1 MTDQCSDCAHCH
13 GVEIKVDFDG
23 PGYLEA
29 ECDMESVMTD
39 EDCEKCDV
47 GRCPYYK
54 QMGEDEDESKYV
66 RDVRI
71 SDECPTTAEGL
82 KKYEHREVTIR
93 LDDEQMERL
102 IDAIK
107 NPEPPD
113 TLTIDGKKV
122 TLDEIGEML
131 AKYSYL
137 EDQAKRFERLGKI
150 IDAAYLGFGKSNPPT
165 AINPYER
172 ILQKFYETEGKE

>member
-13 GVEIKVDFDG
+13 DVEVKVDFDG
-23 PGYLEA
+23 PGYIEP
-29 ECDMESVMTD
+29 ECDMVSVMTD

-54 QMGEDEDESKYV
+54 QMGEDEDDFE
-66 RDVRI
+66 I
-71 SDECPTTAEGL
+71 PEECPKTAEEL
-82 KKYEHREVTIR
+82 TKYQYGGVTIR
-93 LDDEQMERL
+93 LADDQMDRL
-102 IDAIK
+102 VDAIK

-172 ILQKFYETEGKE
+172 ILQKFYETEEKE